1 MGGTIVALCECIG
14 NSVADTEGTQRDR
27 KRGKK
32 SRPPVVVK
40 APSVLVLLPPPCFLR
55 LFLILPSPASPPSL
69 SLSVP
74 PPVTASLPLPRLSDS
89 FSTVASLY
97 ETPLRRWKQ
106 NNSSG
111 PELHNGSGPFFSP
124 IAHFSAHCSA
134 PRRRGRER
142 DGQMHAGPPR
152 NRDREG

>member
-1 MGGTIVALCECIG
+1 MALCECIG

-40 APSVLVLLPPPCFLR
+40 APSVLVLLPPPCSLR
-55 LFLILPSPASPPSL
+55 LFLILPSPAAPPSAF

-74 PPVTASLPLPRLSDS
+74 PPVTASLPLLRLSDS

-134 PRRRGRER
+134 PRQRERER
-142 DGQMHAGPPR
+142 DGEMHAGPPR